1 MNCRFMACN
10 GPCKHNSHVKS
21 VAMLPTRLL
30 IVRWHFLIC
39 AYRAGS
45 RYLRDSEVVLWSS
58 RPHTVA
64 IHPFMIAFSPYLGVN
79 FPIAS
84 SI

>member
-45 RYLRDSEVVLWSS
+45 RYLRDSDVVLWSS
-58 RPHTVA
+58 RPHTVT
-64 IHPFMIAFSPYLGVN
+64 IHSFYDRFLSLPGGEFSYS
-79 FPIAS
+79 F
-84 SI
+84 